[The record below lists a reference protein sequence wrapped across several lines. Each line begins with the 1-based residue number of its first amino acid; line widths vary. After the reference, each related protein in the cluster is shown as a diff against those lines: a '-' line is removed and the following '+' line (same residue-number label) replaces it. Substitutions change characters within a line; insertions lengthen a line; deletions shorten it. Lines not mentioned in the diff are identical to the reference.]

1 MEGAVKLGERLHWV
15 ANITLSQNKVAAFT
29 EYIDNWDTWGQEKVE
44 HTNTDLAFSPSV
56 IWATQFKLKLSDKI
70 EKRIEKLIDKLFAD
84 KKSPAVA
91 LIINSPGG
99 SPTQSSLIAE
109 KIINLAK
116 EKNKKVYAFVEDVA
130 ASGGYWLACSADEI
144 YLDLNSIVGSIGV
157 ISPGFGFVD
166 LIKKMGIERRV
177 YTSGKSKSFL
187 DPFKEE
193 KKEDIDRLKNIQEQ
207 IHENFID
214 YVKKRRGAKLS
225 SSNEDEVFSGLFW
238 VGKKGVELGLADG
251 VGSINEVIK
260 EKFGKKAKI
269 KIIDQKK
276 SFLQKRLSSSINSN
290 DIFNRLEEMIMWSR
304 YGL

>member
-1 MEGAVKLGERLHWV
+1 MFKRFFSKDINIPTLRLTGV
-15 ANITLSQNKVAAFT
+15 I
-29 EYIDNWDTWGQEKVE
+29 GQAGIARSGL
-44 HTNTDLAFSPSV
+44 TIAG
-56 IWATQFKLKLSDKI
+56 
-70 EKRIEKLIDKLFAD
+70 IEKLVDKLFSD
-84 KKSPAVA
+84 KKAPAVA

-116 EKNKKVYAFVEDVA
+116 EKNKKVFAFVEDVA
-130 ASGGYWLACSADEI
+130 ASGGYWLACAADEI

-166 LIKKMGIERRV
+166 LIKKIGVERRV

-193 KKEDIDRLKNIQEQ
+193 KKEDIDRLKSIQEQ
-207 IHENFID
+207 IHENFIE
-214 YVKKRRGAKLS
+214 YVKSRRGSKLLS
-225 SSNEDEVFSGLFW
+225 SAENEIFSGLFW

-251 VGSINEVIK
+251 IGSINQIIR
-260 EKFGKKAKI
+260 EKYGNKAKI

-276 SFLQKRLSSSINSN
+276 SFLQKRLSSSINNN

>member
-1 MEGAVKLGERLHWV
+1 MGLIGSIRKFLRKKPLVVVIRLDGVIGAVSRFGSGGLDDSNTQKLLE
-15 ANITLSQNKVAAFT
+15 KAF
-29 EYIDNWDTWGQEKVE
+29 EFEK
-44 HTNTDLAFSPSV
+44 AKA
-56 IWATQFKLKLSDKI
+56 IAIK
-70 EKRIEKLIDKLFAD
+70 
-84 KKSPAVA
+84 
-91 LIINSPGG
+91 INSPGG
-99 SPTQSSLIAE
+99 SPTQSSLIAARIT
-109 KIINLAK
+109 KLSK
-116 EKNKKVYAFVEDVA
+116 EKKIPVMCFCEDVA

-166 LIKKMGIERRV
+166 LIKKIGIERRV

-225 SSNEDEVFSGLFW
+225 TSNEDEVFSGLFW

-260 EKFGKKAKI
+260 QKFGKKAKI

>member
-1 MEGAVKLGERLHWV
+1 MFKRFFSKDINIPTLRLTGV
-15 ANITLSQNKVAAFT
+15 I
-29 EYIDNWDTWGQEKVE
+29 GQAGIARSGL
-44 HTNTDLAFSPSV
+44 TIAG
-56 IWATQFKLKLSDKI
+56 
-70 EKRIEKLIDKLFAD
+70 IEKLVDKLFSD
-84 KKSPAVA
+84 KKAPAVA

-130 ASGGYWLACSADEI
+130 ASGGYWLACAADEI

-166 LIKKMGIERRV
+166 LIKKIGVERRV

-193 KKEDIDRLKNIQEQ
+193 KKEDIDRLKSIQEQ
-207 IHENFID
+207 IHENFIE
-214 YVKKRRGAKLS
+214 YVKSRRGSKLLS
-225 SSNEDEVFSGLFW
+225 SAEDEIFSGLFW
-238 VGKKGVELGLADG
+238 VGKKGVDLGLADG
-251 VGSINEVIK
+251 IGSINQIIR
-260 EKFGKKAKI
+260 EKYGNKAKI

-276 SFLQKRLSSSINSN
+276 SFLQKRLSSSINNN
-290 DIFNRLEEMIMWSR
+290 DIINRLEEMVMWSR

>member
-1 MEGAVKLGERLHWV
+1 MFKSLFSKATIVPTLRLSGV
-15 ANITLSQNKVAAFT
+15 IGQAGFMRSGLS
-29 EYIDNWDTWGQEKVE
+29 ISSLD
-44 HTNTDLAFSPSV
+44 
-56 IWATQFKLKLSDKI
+56 
-70 EKRIEKLIDKLFAD
+70 KLIDKLFAD

>member
-1 MEGAVKLGERLHWV
+1 MFKRFFSKDINIPTLRLAGV
-15 ANITLSQNKVAAFT
+15 I
-29 EYIDNWDTWGQEKVE
+29 GQAGIARSGL
-44 HTNTDLAFSPSV
+44 TIAG
-56 IWATQFKLKLSDKI
+56 
-70 EKRIEKLIDKLFAD
+70 IEKLVDKLFSD
-84 KKSPAVA
+84 KKAPAVA

-130 ASGGYWLACSADEI
+130 ASGGYWLACAADEI

-166 LIKKMGIERRV
+166 LIKKIGVERRV

-193 KKEDIDRLKNIQEQ
+193 KKEDIDRLKSIQEQ
-207 IHENFID
+207 IHENFIE
-214 YVKKRRGAKLS
+214 YVKSRRGSKLLS
-225 SSNEDEVFSGLFW
+225 SAEDEIFSGLFW
-238 VGKKGVELGLADG
+238 VGKKGVDLGLADG
-251 VGSINEVIK
+251 IGSINQIIR
-260 EKFGKKAKI
+260 EKYGNKAKI

-276 SFLQKRLSSSINSN
+276 SFLQKRLSSSINNN
-290 DIFNRLEEMIMWSR
+290 DIINRLEEMVMWSR

>member
-1 MEGAVKLGERLHWV
+1 MFKRFFSKDINIPTLRLTGV
-15 ANITLSQNKVAAFT
+15 I
-29 EYIDNWDTWGQEKVE
+29 GQAGIARSGL
-44 HTNTDLAFSPSV
+44 TIAG
-56 IWATQFKLKLSDKI
+56 
-70 EKRIEKLIDKLFAD
+70 IEKLVDKLFSD
-84 KKSPAVA
+84 KKAPAVA

-130 ASGGYWLACSADEI
+130 ASGGYWLACAADEI

-166 LIKKMGIERRV
+166 LIKKIGVERRV

-193 KKEDIDRLKNIQEQ
+193 KKEDIDRLKSIQEL
-207 IHENFID
+207 IHENFIE
-214 YVKKRRGAKLS
+214 YVKSRRGSKLLS
-225 SSNEDEVFSGLFW
+225 YAEDEIFSGLFW
-238 VGKKGVELGLADG
+238 VGKKGVDLGLADG
-251 VGSINEVIK
+251 IGSINQIIR
-260 EKFGKKAKI
+260 EKYGNKAKI

-276 SFLQKRLSSSINSN
+276 SFLQKRLSSSINNN